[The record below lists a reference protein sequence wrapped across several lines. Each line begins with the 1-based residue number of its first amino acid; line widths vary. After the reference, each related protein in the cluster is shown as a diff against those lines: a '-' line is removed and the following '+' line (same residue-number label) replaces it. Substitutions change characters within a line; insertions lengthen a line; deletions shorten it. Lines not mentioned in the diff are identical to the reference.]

1 MPEISR
7 FYGIVIYMY
16 LQDHNPP
23 HFHARYE
30 EYEIMIAIENFAV
43 IKGKFPPKAL
53 SMVMEWAAIHRE
65 DLLKNW
71 NNLNENNPASF
82 EKIEPLK

>member
-7 FYGIVIYMY
+7 FYGIIIYMY

-30 EYEIMIAIENFAV
+30 EYEIMI
-43 IKGKFPPKAL
+43 
-53 SMVMEWAAIHRE
+53 
-65 DLLKNW
+65 
-71 NNLNENNPASF
+71 
-82 EKIEPLK
+82 

>member
-1 MPEISR
+1 
-7 FYGIVIYMY
+7 
-16 LQDHNPP
+16 
-23 HFHARYE
+23 
-30 EYEIMIAIENFAV
+30 
-43 IKGKFPPKAL
+43 
-53 SMVMEWAAIHRE
+53 MEWAAIHRE